1 MRQPYT
7 GCNPR
12 GMLLS
17 HDKVL
22 CKKILTYHRILTP
35 HFAVVPRNRKFR
47 PLRKLKYPLFVKSAT
62 EDASLGI
69 SQASIVTNEDKLRER
84 IEFIHQ
90 QTQSDAL
97 VEEYI
102 EGRELYVSV
111 LGNQRL
117 VTFPVWELSI
127 ENVPEGTPLIATR
140 KVKWDPQY
148 QAKLGVKTGPARDLP
163 PGMDERISRLCRRIY
178 RVLEMSGFAR
188 MDLRLSQDG
197 RLYVLEAN
205 ANPNLSRGED
215 FADSAK
221 KAGVNYETLLERI
234 VSLGMTYQAE
244 WRG

>member
-1 MRQPYT
+1 MKQPYT

-17 HDKVL
+17 QDKVL
-22 CKKILTYHRILTP
+22 SKKILTYHRILTP

-69 SQASIVTNEDKLRER
+69 SQASVVSNEEKLLER

-102 EGRELYVSV
+102 EGRELYVGV
-111 LGNQRL
+111 MGNQRA
-117 VTFPVWELSI
+117 VTYPVWELSI
-127 ENVPEGTPLIATR
+127 ENVPDGSPLIATR

-148 QAKLGVKTGPARDLP
+148 QEKLGVKTGPARDLP
-163 PGMDERISRLCRRIY
+163 PGMEERIAHVCRRIY
-178 RVLEMSGFAR
+178 RVLEMSGYAR
-188 MDLRLSQDG
+188 IDMRLSQDG

-221 KAGVNYETLLERI
+221 KAGVNYETLLSRI
-234 VSLGMTYQAE
+234 VQLGMAYHAA
-244 WRG
+244 WRD